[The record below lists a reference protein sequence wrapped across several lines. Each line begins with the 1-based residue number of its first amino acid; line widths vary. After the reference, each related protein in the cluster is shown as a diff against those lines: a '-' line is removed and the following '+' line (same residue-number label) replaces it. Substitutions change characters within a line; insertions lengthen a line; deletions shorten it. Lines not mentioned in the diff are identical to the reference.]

1 MRREGGTTL
10 TSLTSASAIAL
21 RRFSLL
27 LPLGY
32 ACSQIEEMLLGKQLS
47 DAVECWMF
55 YLSHLTGV
63 KVGAC
68 QQVFQMGVP
77 LRLCLLQHDHGV
89 GLPEE

>member
-47 DAVECWMF
+47 DAVEVRDVLF
-55 YLSHLTGV
+55 VS
-63 KVGAC
+63 
-68 QQVFQMGVP
+68 P
-77 LRLCLLQHDHGV
+77 HGGQSRSMSAGFPNGCTSPAV
-89 GLPEE
+89 SAST

>member
-32 ACSQIEEMLLGKQLS
+32 ACSQIEEMLLGKQLT
-47 DAVECWMF
+47 DAVE
-55 YLSHLTGV
+55 
-63 KVGAC
+63 
-68 QQVFQMGVP
+68 
-77 LRLCLLQHDHGV
+77 
-89 GLPEE
+89 